1 MIYSLE
7 PYSIFLS
14 LNMRAIK
21 KVRQLIAHEPL
32 NPTAQIFARLIS
44 SLVDEVDFSLKDL
57 YELSNSDFELAM
69 DILQEWRLDRYYMG
83 KAKTF
88 DVAMQALQLNKPKS
102 SNTKA

>member
-1 MIYSLE
+1 
-7 PYSIFLS
+7 
-14 LNMRAIK
+14 MRAIK

-44 SLVDEVDFSLKDL
+44 SLVDEIDFSLKDL
-57 YELSNSDFELAM
+57 YELDTSDFELAM

-88 DVAMQALQLNKPKS
+88 DVAKQALQLNKSKS
-102 SNTKA
+102 SKTKA

>member
-1 MIYSLE
+1 
-7 PYSIFLS
+7 
-14 LNMRAIK
+14 
-21 KVRQLIAHEPL
+21 
-32 NPTAQIFARLIS
+32 
-44 SLVDEVDFSLKDL
+44 
-57 YELSNSDFELAM
+57 M